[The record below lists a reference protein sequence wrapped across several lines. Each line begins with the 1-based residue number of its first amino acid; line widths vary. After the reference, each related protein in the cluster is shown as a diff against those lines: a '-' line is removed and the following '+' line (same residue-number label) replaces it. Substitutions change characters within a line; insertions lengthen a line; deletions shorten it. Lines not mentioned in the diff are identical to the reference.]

1 VTIQEEEERQKME
14 RTWKPKAAGILCI
27 IAGIISLIPATIVGV
42 FFGLW
47 SPVSDEIG
55 LIFFAPLI
63 PLLLFGIIQIVGGIY
78 ALRRR
83 RWGLALVGS
92 ICCTLA
98 GLGLLALFFVLFLI
112 GSIAVWPRTT
122 EIGDTM
128 IIGFIVGF
136 VIFGILPIVFVVKG
150 RREFK

>member
-1 VTIQEEEERQKME
+1 MQEEESSQETE

-27 IAGIISLIPATIVGV
+27 IAGIIDLTPVVAVAVLS
-42 FFGLW
+42 GLW
-47 SPVSDEIG
+47 VANFGGIG
-55 LIFFAPLI
+55 VILFAPLI

-83 RWGLALVGS
+83 RWGLALAGA

-98 GLGLLALFFVLFLI
+98 GLGLLGFYLVLFLI
-112 GSIAVWPRTT
+112 GSIAIWPRTT
-122 EIGDTM
+122 EISDTM
-128 IIGFIVGF
+128 IIGLIVGF
-136 VIFGILPIVFVVKG
+136 VIFGILPIVFVAKG